1 MARVESDVELERD
14 GCRLSGTLA
23 RPEPASEDRTV
34 VLLVAGSGPTDRD
47 GNAAAVGLRTDCLRQ
62 LAAALAEGG
71 VASLRYDK
79 RGIGRSATGASDER
93 TLRFET
99 YVEDATGW
107 LRMLGTDTRFDRI
120 AVLGHSEGALIA
132 ALCAAIMPVS
142 AVISVA
148 GTARPAGVLLRS
160 QLAGRLSGPLT
171 VAHEAILAGLE
182 AGRTTDEVPPELH
195 ALYRPSVQ
203 PYLVSWLRRRPL
215 DAVVAL
221 QVALLVVQ
229 GAADAQVDVED
240 GRLLAAARSGA
251 RLAIID
257 GMDHVLK
264 RAAPDAASYTD
275 QTRPLAPG
283 LADSILRFL
292 DDPR

>member
-1 MARVESDVELERD
+1 M
-14 GCRLSGTLA
+14 
-23 RPEPASEDRTV
+23 
-34 VLLVAGSGPTDRD
+34 LLVAGSGPTDRD
-47 GNAAAVGLRTDCLRQ
+47 GNAAAVEPRTDCL
-62 LAAALAEGG
+62 
-71 VASLRYDK
+71 SL
-79 RGIGRSATGASDER
+79 
-93 TLRFET
+93 
-99 YVEDATGW
+99 
-107 LRMLGTDTRFDRI
+107 
-120 AVLGHSEGALIA
+120 
-132 ALCAAIMPVS
+132 
-142 AVISVA
+142 
-148 GTARPAGVLLRS
+148 
-160 QLAGRLSGPLT
+160 LAGRLSGPLT

-182 AGRTTDEVPPELH
+182 AGRTTDAVPPELH

-221 QVALLVVQ
+221 QVPLLVVQ

-251 RLAIID
+251 RLAIIY

-275 QTRPLAPG
+275 PTRPLAPG
-283 LADSILRFL
+283 LTDSILRFL